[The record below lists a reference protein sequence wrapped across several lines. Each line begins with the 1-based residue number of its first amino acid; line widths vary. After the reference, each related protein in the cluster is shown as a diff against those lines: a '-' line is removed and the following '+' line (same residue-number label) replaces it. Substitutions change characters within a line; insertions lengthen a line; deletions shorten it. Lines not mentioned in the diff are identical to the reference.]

1 MTESLKERFKRCD
14 LQALEGVEFRYL
26 LTLALEEGRLGAI
39 LRDIG
44 VQDRRLADPS
54 RRRMYSL
61 SRSTE
66 LGNRATR
73 MLLRGLDRLRSAA
86 GQILPKRWLKSASW
100 PYLLMRQGYHGSAGT
115 SST

>member
-1 MTESLKERFKRCD
+1 MTESLKERFRRHD

-26 LTLALEEGRLGAI
+26 LTLAFEEGRLGAI

-44 VQDRRLADPS
+44 VQGRRLADPS
-54 RRRMYSL
+54 RRMYSL

-66 LGNRATR
+66 LGSRATR
-73 MLLRGLDRLRSAA
+73 TLLRGLGRLRSAA

-100 PYLLMRQGYHGSAGT
+100 PYLLKRQGYHGSAGT